1 MGEGCLGVL
10 ELLLQVHKLSGAL
23 GFGCALDLNPE
34 TFRLKKVSGAAL
46 GSVVCGTWNPC
57 VWDLWRWF
65 QGGGGWAIYI
75 YIYIYIYRYRYRYLC
90 VCVSMRMRMHMCL
103 YRIGDVE
110 LRASDL
116 RLQTLRLE
124 ARLLWFRV

>member
-1 MGEGCLGVL
+1 
-10 ELLLQVHKLSGAL
+10 
-23 GFGCALDLNPE
+23 
-34 TFRLKKVSGAAL
+34 
-46 GSVVCGTWNPC
+46 
-57 VWDLWRWF
+57 
-65 QGGGGWAIYI
+65 
-75 YIYIYIYRYRYRYLC
+75 
-90 VCVSMRMRMHMCL
+90 MRMRMHMCL